1 MPCVLSLGS
10 VEAFW
15 GAGLGWL
22 LGRKALR
29 PYNDER
35 VHLGYGLAGWTL
47 DGCCV
52 GLGFRGSVYVGL
64 MLVVLW
70 DEMVLDWLRA
80 GLPAVNDVLAHYTA
94 LTGAWFPRPYL
105 VRVRFPHLDFRKPSG
120 VGCGNVKSDKL
131 QGEPPIQGA
140 RLKR

>member
-1 MPCVLSLGS
+1 L
-10 VEAFW
+10 

-47 DGCCV
+47 DGCGV
-52 GLGFRGSVYVGL
+52 SLGFRGSSYVGL

-80 GLPAVNDVLAHYTA
+80 DLPAVNDVLTHYRFIGVLRRDNTVY
-94 LTGAWFPRPYL
+94 YL
-105 VRVRFPHLDFRKPSG
+105 LFLSEHV
-120 VGCGNVKSDKL
+120 
-131 QGEPPIQGA
+131 E
-140 RLKR
+140 